1 MHVVF
6 VVLLA
11 VSVLLLT
18 ISMINP
24 GRAKDGKQF
33 RRRDLAFTFGTI
45 SLLFLILS
53 GITTPKQVIQT
64 ASTADKGQN
73 QQSSNQ
79 GQPAAQKQTNG
90 NTTTPVPGQP
100 RQTVDIAQVKAFLNN
115 GTSYYTQLFK
125 TGQQALGTTQY
136 ADAYAGL
143 DALNDPSSAA
153 SKWAAFNSKLVSTDY
168 TSMAT
173 DAYNNA
179 SNLYTDANVDVP
191 PSIGDWY
198 ADINDAYSD
207 IGAWAKDATS
217 WQISEIGTSQLN
229 SDAQKFQQ
237 DIAAA
242 NADVA
247 KL

>member
-6 VVLLA
+6 VILLV
-11 VSVLLLT
+11 VSALLLT

-33 RRRDLAFTFGTI
+33 RRRDLAITFGT
-45 SLLFLILS
+45 LTVLFLVLS
-53 GITTPKQVIQT
+53 GVTTPKQDIQT
-64 ASTADKGQN
+64 ANTADKGQG
-73 QQSSNQ
+73 QSSGQ
-79 GQPAAQKQTNG
+79 DQPASQEQTS
-90 NTTTPVPGQP
+90 TDTTPSVPTQP
-100 RQTVDIAQVKAFLNN
+100 QQTVDVAQVKAFLNN
-115 GTSYYTQLFK
+115 GTSYYVQLFK
-125 TGQQALGTTQY
+125 NGQQALGTAQY

-143 DALNDPSSAA
+143 AALNDPSSAA
-153 SKWAAFNSKLVSTDY
+153 SKWAAFNSKFVSSDY
-168 TSMAT
+168 ASTAT

-179 SNLYTDANVDVP
+179 SNLYTDVNVDI
-191 PSIGDWY
+191 PSAIGDWY

-217 WQISEIGTSQLN
+217 WQISEISTSQLN

-242 NADVA
+242 NADIA